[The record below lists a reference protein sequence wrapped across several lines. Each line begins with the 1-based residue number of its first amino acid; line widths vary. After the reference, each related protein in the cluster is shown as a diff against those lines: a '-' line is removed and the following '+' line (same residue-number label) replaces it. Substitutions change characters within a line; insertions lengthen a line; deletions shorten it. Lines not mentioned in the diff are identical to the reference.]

1 MGKQQQKK
9 LKACKLF
16 IASPQYGGQCF
27 GLYMKACLDLQ
38 MLCLQYGVEV
48 RFSFLF
54 NESLITRARNYLSDQ
69 FLSSGYT
76 HMLFIDADVHFNPV
90 DVLDL
95 IVRDFDL
102 SGMPYPKKSISWKNV
117 ALAARKH
124 PDLDPNELANVVGDF
139 VFNVASGTTKIQVNE
154 PLEVLEIGTGM
165 MLIKRCVFEKMMV
178 VYPTMRFRP
187 DFIGQEN
194 FDANR
199 YIHIFFDTIVD
210 TKDSPTGGSTDRY
223 LSEDYAF
230 CQLFRKAGGKIFL
243 CPWMRTQHVGTYA
256 FTGNMQTIA
265 NLTGQ
270 L

>member
-1 MGKQQQKK
+1 MDKEQLKK

-16 IASPQYGGQCF
+16 VCTPQYGGQCF

-38 MLCLQYGVEV
+38 MMCITYGIEV

-54 NESLITRARNYLSDQ
+54 NESLITRARCYLSDQ
-69 FLSSGYT
+69 FLSSGFT
-76 HMLFIDADVHFNPV
+76 HMLFLDADVSYNPA

-95 IVRDFDL
+95 IIRDFDI
-102 SGMPYPKKSISWKNV
+102 SGGPYPKKSISWKNV

-124 PDLDPNELANVVGDF
+124 PDLDPSELANVIGDF
-139 VFNVASGTTKIQVNE
+139 VFNVANGTTKISVNE
-154 PLEVLEIGTGM
+154 PLEVLEIGTGF

-178 VYPTMRFRP
+178 VYPDMKFRP
-187 DFIGQEN
+187 DFIGQSDFN
-194 FDANR
+194 PDRF
-199 YIHIFFDTIVD
+199 IHIFFDTMVD
-210 TKDSPTGGSTDRY
+210 TADSATGGGTNRY
-223 LSEDYAF
+223 LSEDYSF
-230 CQLFRKAGGKIFL
+230 CQLARKAGFKIHL
-243 CPWMRTQHVGTYA
+243 CPWMKTQHVGTYA

>member
-1 MGKQQQKK
+1 MDQEKLNK

-16 IASPQYGGQCF
+16 IATPMYGGQCF

-38 MLCLQYGVEV
+38 MLCLQYGVEI

-69 FLSSGYT
+69 FLSSGFT
-76 HMLFIDADVHFNPV
+76 HMLFIDADVSYNPA

-95 IVRDFDL
+95 IIRDFDVGG
-102 SGMPYPKKSISWKNV
+102 SPYPKKSINWKNV
-117 ALAARKH
+117 ASTARKH
-124 PDLDPNELANVVGDF
+124 PDLDPSELANVVGDF
-139 VFNVASGTTKIQVNE
+139 VFNVASGTTQIKVNE

-178 VYPTMRFRP
+178 AYPTMKFKP

-194 FDANR
+194 FQPNR
-199 YIHIFFDTIVD
+199 RIHIFFDTIVD
-210 TKDSPTGGSTDRY
+210 TEDSPTGGGTWRY
-223 LSEDYAF
+223 LSEDYSF

-256 FTGNMQTIA
+256 FTGNMPVIA